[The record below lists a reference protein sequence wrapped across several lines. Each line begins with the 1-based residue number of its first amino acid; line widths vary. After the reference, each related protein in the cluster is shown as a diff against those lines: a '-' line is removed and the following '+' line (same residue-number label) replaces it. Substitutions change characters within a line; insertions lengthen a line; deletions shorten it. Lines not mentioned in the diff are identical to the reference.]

1 MQRDIEDFCRHLVLE
16 RGLSA
21 HTAEGLR
28 RRCGTPSRLCSGA
41 EPPRRRRN
49 QEEDLHQL
57 LCTLRDIGIQP
68 RSQARM
74 IAGIRAFFRFLRM
87 EKNRAGSVGTS

>member
-1 MQRDIEDFCRHLVLE
+1 MQGHLLDFAAE
-16 RGLSA
+16 RSLA
-21 HTAEGLR
+21 VAE
-28 RRCGTPSRLCSGA
+28 
-41 EPPRRRRN
+41 N
-49 QEEDLHQL
+49 QGEDLHQL

-74 IAGIRAFFRFLRM
+74 IAGIRAFFRFPQDG